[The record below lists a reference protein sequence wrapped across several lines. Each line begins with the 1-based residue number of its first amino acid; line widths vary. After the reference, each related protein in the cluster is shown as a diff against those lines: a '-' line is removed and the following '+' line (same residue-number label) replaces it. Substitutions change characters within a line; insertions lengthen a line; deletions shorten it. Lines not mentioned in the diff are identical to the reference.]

1 MAPESTEVRAGA
13 GQEPRATPAARWLAV
28 LLGLALV
35 ALGVVAG
42 RELWLRLSDG
52 VSWRSWL
59 DPVLEM
65 VAENRFQPWMTWASI
80 IAVVVGLILI
90 VVAFKPRA
98 RTHRRL
104 ASTTSLWARPVDIAR
119 LTTATAK
126 RTPGVGSASTRVSGK
141 TVTAEVQANST
152 ADGVAES
159 IRSSI
164 ESTVG
169 PLLVENAKFRIK
181 VLEPE
186 APQVSARGTA
196 PAAGRDA
203 VRGEEV
209 TQ

>member
-42 RELWLRLSDG
+42 REMWMRRSDG
-52 VSWRSWL
+52 ASWPSWL